1 MTRLPLGKLPPD
13 VLEKILN
20 NIPILDEKVLV
31 GPGTGMDCAVLDFG
45 DQFLVLKSDPI
56 SLTAENIG
64 WYAVQINV
72 NDIVTTGADP
82 KWMLTTLLL
91 PEKNTTNKIV
101 EKITNQL
108 IGTTK
113 EYGITIIGG
122 HTEVT
127 KGVDRP
133 ILSATMIGTVNKD
146 KLILPSG
153 VQTGD
158 NIFLTKE
165 IAIETISILSNDFP
179 DRLLHYLTELE
190 IKTAQSYLYEPGIS
204 IFKEAQLIRD
214 GFNVTAMHDPTE
226 GGLAAALWELSIASN
241 KKLEINLD
249 QVPITD
255 LAKKICAR
263 FSINP
268 MNTIS
273 SGALL
278 FTANPKR
285 TKDIQNVLENNQI
298 PVSVIGTVSED
309 GIGVRNHSQLSQI
322 PIPRPERDEITK
334 IF

>member
-1 MTRLPLGKLPPD
+1 MTRLPIGKLPPD
-13 VLEKILN
+13 VLEKILK
-20 NIPILDEKVLV
+20 NIPILDEKVIV

-82 KWMLTTLLL
+82 RWMLTTILL
-91 PEKNTTNKIV
+91 PEKNS
-101 EKITNQL
+101 
-108 IGTTK
+108 TTK
-113 EYGITIIGG
+113 VIEEIMTQTINATKTYGITIIGG

-127 KGVDRP
+127 NGIDRP
-133 ILSATMIGTVNKD
+133 ILSATMIGTVQKD

-153 VQTGD
+153 VQSGD

-165 IAIETISILSNDFP
+165 IAIETISILANDYP
-179 DRLLHYLTELE
+179 DKLLHHLSEKEL
-190 IKTAQSYLYEPGIS
+190 KTAQSYLYKPGIS
-204 IFKEAQLIRD
+204 IFKEAQLIRN
-214 GFNVTAMHDPTE
+214 GYNVTAMHDPTE

-249 QVPITD
+249 HVPLSD
-255 LAKKICAR
+255 LSRKICVR

-268 MNTIS
+268 LNTIS

-278 FTANPKR
+278 FTANPSR
-285 TKDIQNVLENNQI
+285 TKDILNILADNQI
-298 PVSVIGTVSED
+298 PVSVIGNASED
-309 GIGVRNHSQLSQI
+309 GIGVSDCSQPTQI
-322 PIPRPERDEITK
+322 PIQRPERDEITK
-334 IF
+334 VL